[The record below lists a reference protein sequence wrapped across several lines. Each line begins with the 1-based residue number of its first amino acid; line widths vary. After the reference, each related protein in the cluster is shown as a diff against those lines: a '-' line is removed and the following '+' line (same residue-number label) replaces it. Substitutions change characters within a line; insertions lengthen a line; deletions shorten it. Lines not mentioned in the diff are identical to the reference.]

1 MLFGEKDAGEIF
13 NESYLIKYRKMNCGF
28 GCTLHVGTKSVYID
42 FKRKTKTP
50 DAGHGGILLHK
61 QGKLTI

>member
-1 MLFGEKDAGEIF
+1 
-13 NESYLIKYRKMNCGF
+13 MNCGF